1 MTEGPAPIE
10 VRIRAALGEARDGY
24 ALPRF
29 FYTDPDLFEYE
40 RRRILLDKWVFACL
54 AAELDQVG
62 SFVTVDYAGES
73 FIVVRAAE
81 DDIRAFFNVC
91 RHRGS
96 RICTQSVGTT
106 RRLVCPYHSWT
117 YRLDGAL
124 IATGDTVDFL
134 TADGLAPDALDLHP
148 CDVETLEGLVFI
160 NPGLSAPGSGGRGGA
175 AVPGSG
181 APDPGGPGPGDLEQ
195 MRRDL
200 APFFELHGIAG
211 SRPVAR
217 RHHDFAANW
226 KLVLENFHE
235 CMHCTVIHPTFSRL
249 HPSAASPS
257 VPSLEV
263 DTELATWLDRV
274 SRAGNDPGRINVR
287 TPSLAQPYRA
297 YRRPY
302 RDGYETHTRDGRP
315 AAPLMGRFT
324 AYDSGNTGVV
334 IEPFFSL
341 QAANDHATVF
351 SIVPLAPRETRITL
365 TWLVAG
371 SADDE
376 DCDIDR
382 IVEVWDVTTAED
394 RAIVD
399 NNQAGVSSLRYVG
412 GPYQPKEQP
421 TLDMVRWYL
430 AQLEAALAGP

>member
-1 MTEGPAPIE
+1 MEALPIE
-10 VRIRAALGEARDGY
+10 ARIRTALGDARDGY

-40 RRRILLDKWVFACL
+40 RCRVLLDKWVFACP
-54 AAELDQVG
+54 ASELDQVG

-81 DDIRAFFNVC
+81 DDVRAFFNVC

-96 RICTQSVGTT
+96 RICTQPAGTT

-124 IATGDTVDFL
+124 IATGDTVESL
-134 TADGLAPDALDLHP
+134 TAGGLAPDALDLHS
-148 CDVETLEGLVFI
+148 CGVEILEGLVFI
-160 NPGLSAPGSGGRGGA
+160 NPGAGTPGA
-175 AVPGSG
+175 
-181 APDPGGPGPGDLEQ
+181 DTPGPGGFEQ
-195 MRRDL
+195 MRQDL
-200 APFFELHGIAG
+200 APFLEMHGIAG

-235 CMHCTVIHPTFSRL
+235 CMHCTVVHPTFSRL
-249 HPSAASPS
+249 HPSATTPS

-274 SRAGNDPGRINVR
+274 GRAGNDPGRINVR

-302 RDGYETHTRDGRP
+302 RDGYDTHTRDGRP

-324 AYDSGNTGVV
+324 AYDGGNTGVV

-351 SIVPLAPRETRITL
+351 SIVPLGPVETRINL
-365 TWLVAG
+365 TWLVDGA
-371 SADDE
+371 ADDAE
-376 DCDIDR
+376 CDIDR
-382 IVEVWDVTTAED
+382 IVEVWDLTTAED

-430 AQLEAALAGP
+430 AQLEGALACP